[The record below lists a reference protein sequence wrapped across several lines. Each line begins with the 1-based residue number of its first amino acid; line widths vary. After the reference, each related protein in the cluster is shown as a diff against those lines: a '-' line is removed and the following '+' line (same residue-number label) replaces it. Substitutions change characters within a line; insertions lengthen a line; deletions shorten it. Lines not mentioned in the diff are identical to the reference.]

1 MKEILKTDNLC
12 KYFKKQKAVDNVSIT
27 VRENSIYGLL
37 GPNGAGKST
46 TLKMITGM
54 LRPTS
59 GKVLFN
65 GHEWN
70 RKDLEQIGALIE
82 TPPLYENLSA
92 VENLEV
98 RAKLLGVPKAR
109 IDEVLEIVDL
119 QNTGRKKAG
128 QFSMGMKQRLGLAL
142 ALINNPDLLILDEP
156 LNGLDP
162 QGIAELR
169 ETLRHL
175 NKKYGITMVISSHI
189 LDELEMIATRYGFI
203 HKGHMIEEITV
214 DELHEKL
221 KKYISLDVENISL
234 ATITIEQKLNTVN
247 YKVVNDH
254 TIYLYD
260 YVNDGAKVASTLIK
274 EGVMIEKMNVSNM
287 SLENY
292 YFSLIKGVENNV

>member
-54 LRPTS
+54 LRPTN

-65 GHEWN
+65 GHDWT

-82 TPPLYENLSA
+82 TPPLYDNLSA
-92 VENLEV
+92 AENLEV

-128 QFSMGMKQRLGLAL
+128 QFSMGMKQRLGIAIAL
-142 ALINNPDLLILDEP
+142 LNNPKLLILDEP
-156 LNGLDP
+156 TNGLDP
-162 QGIAELR
+162 IGIQELRSLIRSFPSQGI
-169 ETLRHL
+169 T
-175 NKKYGITMVISSHI
+175 VILSSHI
-189 LDELEMIATRYGFI
+189 LSEVQLIADDIGLISNGILGYEGQMNKDE
-203 HKGHMIEEITV
+203 
-214 DELHEKL
+214 D
-221 KKYISLDVENISL
+221 
-234 ATITIEQKLNTVN
+234 
-247 YKVVNDH
+247 
-254 TIYLYD
+254 
-260 YVNDGAKVASTLIK
+260 
-274 EGVMIEKMNVSNM
+274 
-287 SLENY
+287 LENL
-292 YFSLIKGVENNV
+292 FIEVVRKSQEGR

>member
-1 MKEILKTDNLC
+1 MKAILKTNNLC
-12 KYFKKQKAVDNVSIT
+12 KDFKKQKAVNNVSIT

-98 RAKLLGVPKAR
+98 RAKLLNIPKTR
-109 IDEVLEIVDL
+109 IDKVLKMVDL

-128 QFSMGMKQRLGLAL
+128 QFSMGMKQRLGIAIAL
-142 ALINNPDLLILDEP
+142 LNSPKLLILDEP
-156 LNGLDP
+156 TNGLDP
-162 QGIAELR
+162 IGIQELR
-169 ETLRHL
+169 SLIRTFPS
-175 NKKYGITMVISSHI
+175 KGITVILSSHI
-189 LDELEMIATRYGFI
+189 LSEVQLIADDIGIISNGILGYEGQMNKDE
-203 HKGHMIEEITV
+203 
-214 DELHEKL
+214 
-221 KKYISLDVENISL
+221 N
-234 ATITIEQKLNTVN
+234 
-247 YKVVNDH
+247 
-254 TIYLYD
+254 
-260 YVNDGAKVASTLIK
+260 
-274 EGVMIEKMNVSNM
+274 
-287 SLENY
+287 LENL
-292 YFSLIKGVENNV
+292 FVEVVRKSQEER

>member
-1 MKEILKTDNLC
+1 MKAILKTNNLC
-12 KYFKKQKAVDNVSIT
+12 KDFKKQKAVNNVSIT

-98 RAKLLGVPKAR
+98 RAKLLNIPKTR
-109 IDEVLEIVDL
+109 IDKVLKMVDL

-128 QFSMGMKQRLGLAL
+128 QFSMGMKQRLGIAIAL
-142 ALINNPDLLILDEP
+142 LNSPKLLILDEP
-156 LNGLDP
+156 TNGLDP
-162 QGIAELR
+162 IGIQELR
-169 ETLRHL
+169 SLIRSFPS
-175 NKKYGITMVISSHI
+175 KGITVILSSHI
-189 LDELEMIATRYGFI
+189 LSEVQLIADDIGIISNGILGYEGQMNKDE
-203 HKGHMIEEITV
+203 
-214 DELHEKL
+214 
-221 KKYISLDVENISL
+221 N
-234 ATITIEQKLNTVN
+234 
-247 YKVVNDH
+247 
-254 TIYLYD
+254 
-260 YVNDGAKVASTLIK
+260 
-274 EGVMIEKMNVSNM
+274 
-287 SLENY
+287 LENL
-292 YFSLIKGVENNV
+292 FVEVVRELQEER

>member
-1 MKEILKTDNLC
+1 MKAILKTNNLC
-12 KYFKKQKAVDNVSIT
+12 KDFKKQKAVNNVSIT

-98 RAKLLGVPKAR
+98 RAKLLNIPKTR
-109 IDEVLEIVDL
+109 IDKVLKMVDL

-128 QFSMGMKQRLGLAL
+128 QFSMGMKQRLGLAI
-142 ALINNPDLLILDEP
+142 ALLNSPKLLILDEP
-156 LNGLDP
+156 TNGLDP
-162 QGIAELR
+162 IGIQELR
-169 ETLRHL
+169 SLIRSFPS
-175 NKKYGITMVISSHI
+175 KGITVILSSHI
-189 LDELEMIATRYGFI
+189 LSEVQLIADDIGIISNGILGYEGQMNKDE
-203 HKGHMIEEITV
+203 
-214 DELHEKL
+214 
-221 KKYISLDVENISL
+221 N
-234 ATITIEQKLNTVN
+234 
-247 YKVVNDH
+247 
-254 TIYLYD
+254 
-260 YVNDGAKVASTLIK
+260 
-274 EGVMIEKMNVSNM
+274 
-287 SLENY
+287 LENL
-292 YFSLIKGVENNV
+292 FVEVVRKSQEER